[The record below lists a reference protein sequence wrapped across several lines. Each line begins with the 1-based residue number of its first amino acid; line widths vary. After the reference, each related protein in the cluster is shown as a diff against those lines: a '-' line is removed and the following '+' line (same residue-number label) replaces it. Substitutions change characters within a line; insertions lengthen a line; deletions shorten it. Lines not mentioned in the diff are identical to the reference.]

1 MLQAIREKTSGW
13 IAYVIIG
20 LISIPFALWGVN
32 SYLGGGEQ
40 QPAAIVDG
48 DEISVRQLDYAYA
61 RYRERLASVFG
72 GQLPDMFNNELTLKD
87 QVLTQLIEEKAL
99 NNYADDSGFG
109 VGDSRLFE
117 TIKTM
122 AVFQQ
127 DGQFSPEVYQSQL
140 ASQGYSPT
148 LFEQE
153 LRQSL
158 LMQQIDKGIKS
169 SAFLVPREQDRF
181 RQLNNQKRSLSII
194 TLVNDVQG
202 QTVTDSEV
210 EDYFEQQSGAYMN
223 PAQVKVDYIEL
234 SIDKLKD
241 SIDIEESQLVDRYEQ
256 NRDQLTTPEIRH
268 ASHILLKV
276 AEGNDEEAVKQQLLD
291 IRNRI
296 TGGEDFAELAK
307 EFSQDPGSAA
317 DGGDLGDVEREMM
330 VKPFETALFDLG
342 EGEISDAVKTQFGW
356 HLIKLHKISG
366 GDTPTL
372 EQARFELEA
381 EIKTEMAEGQIYDLA
396 ESLANIGYEQPDSLL
411 PAAEQLG
418 LELQTSEW
426 FSRGQGVGIATDEQ
440 VRQIAFSDDVL
451 NQNRNSE
458 LIEMGSN
465 QVVMIHLNEHKA
477 ASRKSLEEVRDEV
490 VDAVKRKKGR
500 EITLS
505 SGKALLE
512 RVRAGEALQEVANE
526 QGVEVIETGL
536 IERTDPGVDR
546 DIVAT
551 AFSMKKPQDSQP
563 EFEGIAEADGDYSI
577 IALNE
582 VAEGGSAEVEETPAN
597 DTLRSSLGTTEY
609 QSFLQWLTGQAS
621 VSRTPVSELQ

>member
-61 RYRERLASVFG
+61 RYRERLSSVFG

-99 NNYADDSGFG
+99 NNYAHDSGFG
-109 VGDSRLFE
+109 IGDSRLFE
-117 TIKTM
+117 TIRTM
-122 AVFQQ
+122 PVFQQ
-127 DGQFSPEVYQSQL
+127 DGQFSSEAYQNQL
-140 ASQGYSPT
+140 ASQGYSAT

-158 LMQQIDKGIKS
+158 LMQQIDKGIKT

-181 RQLNNQKRSLSII
+181 RQLNNQKRSLSIV

-202 QTVTDSEV
+202 QTVSDSEI
-210 EDYFEQQSGAYMN
+210 EEYFEQQAGRYMN
-223 PAQVKVDYIEL
+223 PAQVKIDYIEL

-256 NRDQLTTPEIRH
+256 NRDQLTTPEIRQ

-276 AEGNDEEAVKQQLLD
+276 AEGDDEEAVKQQLQD

-296 TGGEDFAELAK
+296 IDGGDFAALAK

-330 VKPFETALFDLG
+330 VKPFETALFDLD
-342 EGEISDAVKTQFGW
+342 EGDISEAVKTQFGW

-372 EQARFELEA
+372 DQARFELEA

-418 LELQTSEW
+418 LEVQTSEW
-426 FSRGQGVGIATDEQ
+426 FSRSQGRGVATDDQ
-440 VRQIAFSDDVL
+440 IRQIAFSDDVL

-458 LIEMGSN
+458 LIELGSN
-465 QVVMIHLNEHKA
+465 RVVMIHLNEHKE
-477 ASRKSLEEVRDEV
+477 ASRKSLDEVRDEV
-490 VDAVKRKKGR
+490 VDAVKGKKGR
-500 EITLS
+500 ELTLN
-505 SGKALLE
+505 SGTALLE
-512 RVRAGEALQEVANE
+512 RVKAGESLQDVARELGIEV
-526 QGVEVIETGL
+526 VETGL
-536 IERTDPGVDR
+536 IERNAPSVDR
-546 DIVAT
+546 DIVST

-563 EFEGIAEADGDYSI
+563 EYEGIAEADGDYSI

-582 VAEGGSAEVEETPAN
+582 VAEGDSAEGAETPVN
-597 DTLRSSLGTTEY
+597 DTFRSSLGTTEY